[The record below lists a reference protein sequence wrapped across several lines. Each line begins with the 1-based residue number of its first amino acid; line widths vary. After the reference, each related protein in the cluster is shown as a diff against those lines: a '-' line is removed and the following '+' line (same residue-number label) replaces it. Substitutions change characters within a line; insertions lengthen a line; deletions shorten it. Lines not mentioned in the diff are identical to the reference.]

1 MGEKVFFLSGRDRCA
16 QVYQHECKIY
26 KHVCKTDRGAA
37 VQKSAKICKN
47 LQNLQNLQNMQ
58 SALTNSKRGAYT
70 TTTCPHLSL
79 ALTSSWAMP
88 LSFLESTLHSKLMGI
103 CSGQTQFETNLQFL
117 RICSSQQF
125 LRICSSQ
132 TQFETNLQDSDV
144 VTGWFVWAMP
154 ESLRVSFWFEPTW
167 NC

>member
-1 MGEKVFFLSGRDRCA
+1 MSKKCVVCSALVAKRCKIVVFNQSIEKATKIRKGKKSRLVAEMGEKVFFLSGRDRCA

-70 TTTCPHLSL
+70 TTCPHLSL
-79 ALTSSWAMP
+79 ALTSS
-88 LSFLESTLHSKLMGI
+88 
-103 CSGQTQFETNLQFL
+103 
-117 RICSSQQF
+117 
-125 LRICSSQ
+125 
-132 TQFETNLQDSDV
+132 
-144 VTGWFVWAMP
+144 
-154 ESLRVSFWFEPTW
+154 
-167 NC
+167 